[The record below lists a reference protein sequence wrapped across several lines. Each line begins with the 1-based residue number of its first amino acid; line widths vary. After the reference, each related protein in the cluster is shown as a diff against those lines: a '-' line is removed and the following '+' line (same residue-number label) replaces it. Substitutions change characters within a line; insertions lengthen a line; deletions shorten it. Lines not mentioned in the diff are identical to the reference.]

1 VTISATTASAITHD
15 GITFQGILHP
25 KLLTANDKSILF
37 LIANNE
43 LAWANVDA
51 NMNGMRAYFK
61 INEPSLLSARTRAII
76 KNGANTA
83 TNIEPITH
91 EVVGNSAQKVI
102 YNNNLYIIRDNKVYT
117 SQGVEVRFIK

>member
-1 VTISATTASAITHD
+1 
-15 GITFQGILHP
+15 
-25 KLLTANDKSILF
+25 LTANDKSILF